1 MKTTVLLILLAAA
14 ALAIAFFIFSRP
26 GPAVTQADAEKFFLD
41 DLASKYPGADVREI
55 TDNLPL
61 TASDGTPYYELKA
74 RVTSGISTPC
84 PERINVYYDYP
95 PKNFVSQPPE
105 YITKGCQICIN
116 EPVCTVAF
124 PEEAIIA
131 SHTYSG
137 TEAVAQFIKS
147 NSDAAAAEPEFM
159 DSYGGYFGGVWIVNW
174 SSASSRTSYTVL
186 VSKSQN
192 KVLEV
197 TRTS

>member
-55 TDNLPL
+55 TDILPL

-174 SSASSRTSYTVL
+174 SSASSRTSYSVL